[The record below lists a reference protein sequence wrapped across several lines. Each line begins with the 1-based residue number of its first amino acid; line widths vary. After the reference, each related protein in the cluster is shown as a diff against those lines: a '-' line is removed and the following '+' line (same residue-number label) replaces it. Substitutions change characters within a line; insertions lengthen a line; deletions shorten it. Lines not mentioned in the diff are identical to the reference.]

1 MFLGVC
7 FVRIKKIVSIILV
20 LFALLNV
27 FSISVFAK
35 EKISYTITSPYET
48 VDWDTFNQYKT
59 QLHAHTLYS
68 DGGMDVKDVVE
79 EYYKQDYDILAITD
93 HGVVNKGWDEMPEML
108 PIIGYNKLFYDLSPV
123 SKERYEE
130 ITTGVGRDGRP
141 MLDVNQGI
149 EMNGVVMRKNHV
161 NGFFCG
167 AFQGDWGE
175 EEDYISP
182 IKATHE
188 AGGIS
193 FIAHPGD
200 FYSINGNRERAEDY
214 DYLKIYIE
222 PLLEYE
228 SCVGVE
234 IFNERD
240 TVAGADRIL
249 WDNVL
254 MYTVPRGKVAWGFSN
269 DDSHVIENIGV
280 TAEIMLMPELSNE
293 ALRTAMENG
302 TFFACS
308 RIARNELGDE
318 FEGTGEYAK
327 IERINVDEEQDIIT
341 VTANNYETIEW
352 ISDGE
357 IIATGNT
364 FNLRENSEK
373 LGSYVRFQIKNEG
386 GIVMSQP
393 FVCDDGNME
402 AKIIEMPEPEPM
414 SVIEKAFTT
423 VVDKIRKTILGE
435 LFYRMFWLG

>member
-1 MFLGVC
+1 M
-7 FVRIKKIVSIILV
+7 RIKKIVSIILV

-280 TAEIMLMPELSNE
+280 TAEIMLMPELSNK

-357 IIATGNT
+357 IIATGNK

-423 VVDKIRKTILGE
+423 VVDKIRRTILGE

>member
-1 MFLGVC
+1 MKT
-7 FVRIKKIVSIILV
+7 KKIVSLLLA
-20 LFALLNV
+20 LFALLNI
-27 FSISVFAK
+27 FSISVFAT
-35 EKISYTITSPYET
+35 EKVSYTIKSPYET

-79 EYYKQDYDILAITD
+79 EYYRQNYDILAITD

-249 WDNVL
+249 WDNIL
-254 MYTVPRGKVAWGFSN
+254 MYTIPRGKVVWGFSN

-280 TAEIMLMPELSNE
+280 TAEIMLMTELSNE

-414 SVIEKAFTT
+414 SAIEKVFTT

-435 LFYRMFWLG
+435 LFYRMFWL

>member
-1 MFLGVC
+1 MKT
-7 FVRIKKIVSIILV
+7 KKILSLVLV
-20 LFALLNV
+20 LFALLNI

-35 EKISYTITSPYET
+35 EKVSYTIKSPYET

-79 EYYKQDYDILAITD
+79 EYYRQNYDILAITD

-108 PIIGYNKLFYDLSPV
+108 PIIGYNKFFYDLSPV

-161 NGFFCG
+161 SGFFCG

-200 FYSINGNRERAEDY
+200 FYSVNGNRERAEDY
-214 DYLKIYIE
+214 NYLKTFIE
-222 PLLEYE
+222 PLLEYD

-269 DDSHVIENIGV
+269 DDSHIIENIGV

-308 RIARNELGDE
+308 RIAKNEMGDE
-318 FEGTGEYAK
+318 FEGNGNYAK
-327 IERINVDEEQDIIT
+327 IERIIVDEEQDIIT

-402 AKIIEMPEPEPM
+402 AKIIEEPLQEPLNFF
-414 SVIEKAFTT
+414 EKI
-423 VVDKIRKTILGE
+423 VERIRKTILGE
-435 LFYRMFWLG
+435 LVYRMFCL

>member
-1 MFLGVC
+1 MKT
-7 FVRIKKIVSIILV
+7 KKILSLVLV
-20 LFALLNV
+20 LFALLNI
-27 FSISVFAK
+27 FSFSVFAK

-79 EYYKQDYDILAITD
+79 EYYRQDYDILAITD

-240 TVAGADRIL
+240 TVAGADRII

-352 ISDGE
+352 VSDGE

-402 AKIIEMPEPEPM
+402 AKIVEMPEPEPM
-414 SVIEKAFTT
+414 SAIEKVFTT

-435 LFYRMFWLG
+435 LFYRMFWL

>member
-1 MFLGVC
+1 MKT
-7 FVRIKKIVSIILV
+7 KKILSLVLV
-20 LFALLNV
+20 LFALLNI
-27 FSISVFAK
+27 FSLSVFAK

-79 EYYKQDYDILAITD
+79 EYYRQDYDILAITD

-240 TVAGADRIL
+240 TVAGADRII
-249 WDNVL
+249 WDNIL
-254 MYTVPRGKVAWGFSN
+254 MYTIPRGKVAWGFSN

-352 ISDGE
+352 VSDGE

-402 AKIIEMPEPEPM
+402 AKIVEMPEPEPM
-414 SVIEKAFTT
+414 SAIEKVFTT

-435 LFYRMFWLG
+435 LFYRMFWL

>member
-1 MFLGVC
+1 MTT
-7 FVRIKKIVSIILV
+7 KKLISVVLV
-20 LFALLNV
+20 VFTLLNILSV
-27 FSISVFAK
+27 SVFATNTV
-35 EKISYTITSPYET
+35 SYTIKSPYET
-48 VDWDTFNQYKT
+48 VEWDTYKQYKT

-68 DGGMDVKDVVE
+68 DGYMDIKDVVE
-79 EYYKQDYDILAITD
+79 EYYRQDYDILAITD

-108 PIIGYNKLFYDLSPV
+108 PIIGYNKFFYDLSPV

-214 DYLKIYIE
+214 NYLKTFIE

-269 DDSHVIENIGV
+269 DDSHIIENIGL

-302 TFFACS
+302 AFFACS

-327 IERINVDEEQDIIT
+327 IEKITVDEEQDIIT
-341 VTANNYETIEW
+341 VTANNYDKIEW

-357 IIATGNT
+357 IIATGNV

-402 AKIIEMPEPEPM
+402 AKIIEMPEQEPM

-435 LFYRMFWLG
+435 LFYRMWFL

>member
-1 MFLGVC
+1 VG
-7 FVRIKKIVSIILV
+7 FVKTKKIVSLLLA
-20 LFALLNV
+20 LFALLNI
-27 FSISVFAK
+27 FSISVFAT
-35 EKISYTITSPYET
+35 EKVSYTIKSPYET

-79 EYYKQDYDILAITD
+79 EYYRQNYDILAITD

-200 FYSINGNRERAEDY
+200 FYSVNGNRERAEDY
-214 DYLKIYIE
+214 NYLKTFIE
-222 PLLEYE
+222 PLLEYD

-269 DDSHVIENIGV
+269 DDSHIIENIGV

-308 RIARNELGDE
+308 RIAKNEMGDE
-318 FEGTGEYAK
+318 FEGNGNYAK
-327 IERINVDEEQDIIT
+327 IERIIVDEEQDIIT

-402 AKIIEMPEPEPM
+402 AKIIEEPLQEPLNFF
-414 SVIEKAFTT
+414 EKI
-423 VVDKIRKTILGE
+423 VERIRKTILGE
-435 LFYRMFWLG
+435 LVYRMFCL

>member
-1 MFLGVC
+1 MKA
-7 FVRIKKIVSIILV
+7 KKIVSLSLV
-20 LFALLNV
+20 LFALLNI

-35 EKISYTITSPYET
+35 EKVSYTIKSPYET

-79 EYYKQDYDILAITD
+79 EYYRQDYDILAITD

-249 WDNVL
+249 WDNIL
-254 MYTVPRGKVAWGFSN
+254 MYTIPRGKVVWGFSN

-280 TAEIMLMPELSNE
+280 TAEIMLMTELSNE

-364 FNLRENSEK
+364 FNLRENSSK

-414 SVIEKAFTT
+414 SAIEKVFTT

-435 LFYRMFWLG
+435 LFYRMFWL

>member
-1 MFLGVC
+1 MKA
-7 FVRIKKIVSIILV
+7 KKIVSLLLV
-20 LFALLNV
+20 LFAVLNI
-27 FSISVFAK
+27 FSISVFAT
-35 EKISYTITSPYET
+35 EKVSYIITSPYET
-48 VDWDTFNQYKT
+48 VDWDSFNQYKT

-79 EYYKQDYDILAITD
+79 EYYRQDYDILAITD

-228 SCVGVE
+228 SCVGME

-327 IERINVDEEQDIIT
+327 IERINIDEEQDIIT
-341 VTANNYETIEW
+341 VTANNYDTIEW

-357 IIATGNT
+357 IIATGNS
-364 FNLRENSEK
+364 FSLRENSSK

-402 AKIIEMPEPEPM
+402 AKMIPEIEVEPLNFF
-414 SVIEKAFTT
+414 EKI
-423 VVDKIRKTILGE
+423 VDAVRRTILGE

>member
-1 MFLGVC
+1 MKA
-7 FVRIKKIVSIILV
+7 KKIVSLVLV
-20 LFALLNV
+20 LFALLNI

-35 EKISYTITSPYET
+35 EKVSYTIKSPYET

-79 EYYKQDYDILAITD
+79 EYYRQDYDILAITD

-167 AFQGDWGE
+167 AYQGDWGE
-175 EEDYISP
+175 EEDYITP
-182 IKATHE
+182 VKATHE

-308 RIARNELGDE
+308 RIAKNEMGDE

-402 AKIIEMPEPEPM
+402 AKMIPEIEVEPLNFFERI
-414 SVIEKAFTT
+414 VEA
-423 VVDKIRKTILGE
+423 VRKTILGE

>member
-1 MFLGVC
+1 M
-7 FVRIKKIVSIILV
+7 RTKKVVSLLLV
-20 LFALLNV
+20 LFALLNI

-35 EKISYTITSPYET
+35 EEVSYTITNPYKT
-48 VDWDTFNQYKT
+48 VDWDKFNQYKT

-79 EYYKQDYDILAITD
+79 EYYRQDYDILAITD

-249 WDNVL
+249 WDNIL

-341 VTANNYETIEW
+341 VTANNYDKIEW

-357 IIATGNT
+357 IIATGNS

-402 AKIIEMPEPEPM
+402 AKIIEMPEQEPM
-414 SVIEKAFTT
+414 SAIEKVFTT

-435 LFYRMFWLG
+435 LFYRMLFL

>member
-1 MFLGVC
+1 MKA
-7 FVRIKKIVSIILV
+7 KKIVLLSLV
-20 LFALLNV
+20 LFALLNI

-35 EKISYTITSPYET
+35 EKVSYTIKSPYET

-79 EYYKQDYDILAITD
+79 EYYRQDYDILAITD

-249 WDNVL
+249 WDNIL
-254 MYTVPRGKVAWGFSN
+254 MYTIPRGKVVWGFSN

-280 TAEIMLMPELSNE
+280 TAEIMLMTELSNE

-364 FNLRENSEK
+364 FNLRENSSK

-402 AKIIEMPEPEPM
+402 AKIVEMPEPEPM
-414 SVIEKAFTT
+414 SAIEKVFTT

-435 LFYRMFWLG
+435 LFYRMFWL

>member
-1 MFLGVC
+1 MKT
-7 FVRIKKIVSIILV
+7 KKIVSLLLA
-20 LFALLNV
+20 LFALLNI
-27 FSISVFAK
+27 FSISVFAT
-35 EKISYTITSPYET
+35 EKVSYTIKSPYET

-79 EYYKQDYDILAITD
+79 EYYRQNYDILAITD

-161 NGFFCG
+161 SGFFCG

-200 FYSINGNRERAEDY
+200 FYSVNGNRERAEDY
-214 DYLKIYIE
+214 NYLKTFIE
-222 PLLEYE
+222 PLLEYD

-269 DDSHVIENIGV
+269 DDSHIIENIGV

-308 RIARNELGDE
+308 RIAKNEMGDE
-318 FEGTGEYAK
+318 FEGNGNYAK
-327 IERINVDEEQDIIT
+327 IERIIVDEEQDIIT

-402 AKIIEMPEPEPM
+402 AKIIEEPLQEPLNFF
-414 SVIEKAFTT
+414 EKI
-423 VVDKIRKTILGE
+423 VERIRKTILGE
-435 LFYRMFWLG
+435 LVYRMFCL

>member
-1 MFLGVC
+1 MKT
-7 FVRIKKIVSIILV
+7 KKIVSLLLA
-20 LFALLNV
+20 LFALLNI
-27 FSISVFAK
+27 FSISVFAT
-35 EKISYTITSPYET
+35 EKVSYTIKSPYET

-79 EYYKQDYDILAITD
+79 EYYRQNYDILAITD

-161 NGFFCG
+161 SGFFCG

-200 FYSINGNRERAEDY
+200 FYSVNGNRERAEDY
-214 DYLKIYIE
+214 NYLKTFIE
-222 PLLEYE
+222 PLLEYD

-357 IIATGNT
+357 IIATGNK

>member
-1 MFLGVC
+1 MKA
-7 FVRIKKIVSIILV
+7 KKIVSLSLV
-20 LFALLNV
+20 LFALLNI

-35 EKISYTITSPYET
+35 EKISYTIKSPYET

-79 EYYKQDYDILAITD
+79 EYYRQDYDILAITD

-249 WDNVL
+249 WDNIL
-254 MYTVPRGKVAWGFSN
+254 MYTIPRGKVAWGFSN

-364 FNLRENSEK
+364 FNLRENSSK

-402 AKIIEMPEPEPM
+402 ARIIEMPEPEPM
-414 SVIEKAFTT
+414 SAIEKVFTT

-435 LFYRMFWLG
+435 LFYRMFWL

>member
-1 MFLGVC
+1 M
-7 FVRIKKIVSIILV
+7 RIKKIVSIILV

-357 IIATGNT
+357 IIATGNN

>member
-1 MFLGVC
+1 MKA
-7 FVRIKKIVSIILV
+7 KKIVSLVLV
-20 LFALLNV
+20 LFALLNI

-35 EKISYTITSPYET
+35 EKVSYTITSPYET

-79 EYYKQDYDILAITD
+79 EYYRQDYDILAITD

-249 WDNVL
+249 WDNIL
-254 MYTVPRGKVAWGFSN
+254 MYTIPRGKVAWGFSN

-280 TAEIMLMPELSNE
+280 TAEIMLMTELSNE

-308 RIARNELGDE
+308 RIAKNEMGDE

-402 AKIIEMPEPEPM
+402 AKMIPEIEVEPLNFFERI
-414 SVIEKAFTT
+414 VEA
-423 VVDKIRKTILGE
+423 VRKTILGE
-435 LFYRMFWLG
+435 LFYRMFWL

>member
-1 MFLGVC
+1 MKA
-7 FVRIKKIVSIILV
+7 KKIVSLSLV
-20 LFALLNV
+20 LFALLNI
-27 FSISVFAK
+27 FSISVFAT
-35 EKISYTITSPYET
+35 EKVSYTIKSPYET

-79 EYYKQDYDILAITD
+79 EYYRQDYDILAITD

-249 WDNVL
+249 WDNIL
-254 MYTVPRGKVAWGFSN
+254 MYTIPRGKVAWGFSN

-402 AKIIEMPEPEPM
+402 AKMIPEIEVEPLNFLERI
-414 SVIEKAFTT
+414 VEA
-423 VVDKIRKTILGE
+423 VRKTILGE
-435 LFYRMFWLG
+435 LFYRMFWL

>member
-1 MFLGVC
+1 MKA
-7 FVRIKKIVSIILV
+7 KKIVSLLLV
-20 LFALLNV
+20 LFALLNI

-35 EKISYTITSPYET
+35 EKVSYTIKSPYET

-79 EYYKQDYDILAITD
+79 EYYRQDYDILAITD

-249 WDNVL
+249 WDNIL
-254 MYTVPRGKVAWGFSN
+254 MYTVPRGKVVWGFSN

-280 TAEIMLMPELSNE
+280 TAEIMLMTELSNE

-364 FNLRENSEK
+364 FNLRENSSK

-414 SVIEKAFTT
+414 SAIEKVFTT

-435 LFYRMFWLG
+435 LFYRMFWL

>member
-1 MFLGVC
+1 MKT
-7 FVRIKKIVSIILV
+7 KKIVSLLLA
-20 LFALLNV
+20 LFALLNI
-27 FSISVFAK
+27 FSISVFAT
-35 EKISYTITSPYET
+35 EKVSYTIKSPYET

-79 EYYKQDYDILAITD
+79 EYYRQNYDILAITD

-188 AGGIS
+188 ADGIS

-200 FYSINGNRERAEDY
+200 FYSVNGNRERAEDY
-214 DYLKIYIE
+214 NYLKTFIE
-222 PLLEYE
+222 PLLEYD
-228 SCVGVE
+228 SCVGME

-280 TAEIMLMPELSNE
+280 TAEIMLMPELSNK

-308 RIARNELGDE
+308 RIAKNEMGDE
-318 FEGTGEYAK
+318 FEGNGDYAK
-327 IERINVDEEQDIIT
+327 IEKIIVDEEQDIIT

-373 LGSYVRFQIKNEG
+373 LGPYVRFQIKNEG

-414 SVIEKAFTT
+414 SAIEKVFTT

-435 LFYRMFWLG
+435 LFYRMFWL

>member
-1 MFLGVC
+1 MKT
-7 FVRIKKIVSIILV
+7 KKIVSLLLA
-20 LFALLNV
+20 LFALLNI
-27 FSISVFAK
+27 FSISVFAT
-35 EKISYTITSPYET
+35 EKVSYTIKSPYET

-79 EYYKQDYDILAITD
+79 EYYRQNYDILAITD

-200 FYSINGNRERAEDY
+200 FYSVNGNRERAEDY
-214 DYLKIYIE
+214 NYLKTFIE
-222 PLLEYE
+222 PLLEYD

-269 DDSHVIENIGV
+269 DDSHIIENIGV

-293 ALRTAMENG
+293 ALRTAMEKG

-308 RIARNELGDE
+308 RIAKNEMGDE
-318 FEGTGEYAK
+318 FEGNGNYAK
-327 IERINVDEEQDIIT
+327 IERIIVDEEQDIIT

-402 AKIIEMPEPEPM
+402 AKIIEEPLQEPLNFF
-414 SVIEKAFTT
+414 EKI
-423 VVDKIRKTILGE
+423 VERIRKTILGE
-435 LFYRMFWLG
+435 LVYRMFCL

>member
-1 MFLGVC
+1 MTA
-7 FVRIKKIVSIILV
+7 KKLISIVLV
-20 LFALLNV
+20 LFTLLNV
-27 FSISVFAK
+27 LSVSVFAK
-35 EKISYTITSPYET
+35 NTVSYTITSPYET
-48 VDWDTFNQYKT
+48 VDWDTYKQYKT

-68 DGGMDVKDVVE
+68 DGFMDVKDVVE
-79 EYYKQDYDILAITD
+79 EYYRQDYDILAITD

-108 PIIGYNKLFYDLSPV
+108 PIIGYNKLLYDLSPV

-182 IKATHE
+182 VKATHE

-214 DYLKIYIE
+214 NYLNIYIE

-228 SCVGVE
+228 SCVGME

-240 TVAGADRIL
+240 TVAGADRII

-254 MYTVPRGKVAWGFSN
+254 MYTVPRGKVVWGFSN

-280 TAEIMLMPELSNE
+280 TAEIMLMPELSND

-302 TFFACS
+302 AFFACS
-308 RIARNELGDE
+308 RIAKNEMGDE
-318 FEGTGEYAK
+318 FEGTGEYAEIEK
-327 IERINVDEEQDIIT
+327 ITVDEEQDIIT
-341 VTANNYETIEW
+341 VTANNYDTIEW
-352 ISDGE
+352 VSDGE

-364 FNLRENSEK
+364 FNLRENSSK
-373 LGSYVRFQIKNEG
+373 LGSYVRFQIKNDG

-402 AKIIEMPEPEPM
+402 AKMIPE
-414 SVIEKAFTT
+414 T
-423 VVDKIRKTILGE
+423 VVEPLNFFEKLVAAVRKTILGE
-435 LFYRMFWLG
+435 LFYRMFWL

>member
-1 MFLGVC
+1 MKT
-7 FVRIKKIVSIILV
+7 KKILSLVLV
-20 LFALLNV
+20 LFALLNI
-27 FSISVFAK
+27 FSLSVFAK

-79 EYYKQDYDILAITD
+79 EYYRQDYDILAITD

-240 TVAGADRIL
+240 TVAGADRII
-249 WDNVL
+249 WDNIL
-254 MYTVPRGKVAWGFSN
+254 MYTIPRGKVAWGFSN

-357 IIATGNT
+357 IIATGNI

-373 LGSYVRFQIKNEG
+373 LGSYVRFQIKNDG

-402 AKIIEMPEPEPM
+402 AKIIEMPEPERM
-414 SVIEKAFTT
+414 SAIERVFTT

>member
-1 MFLGVC
+1 MSV
-7 FVRIKKIVSIILV
+7 KKIISLILV
-20 LFALLNV
+20 LFALLNI
-27 FSISVFAK
+27 FSFSAFAK
-35 EKISYTITSPYET
+35 EKVTYTITSPYET
-48 VDWDTFNQYKT
+48 VDWATFNQYKT

-68 DGGMDVKDVVE
+68 DGYMDVKDVVE
-79 EYYKQDYDILAITD
+79 EYYKQGYDILAITD

-108 PIIGYNKLFYDLSPV
+108 PIIGYNKYFYDLSPV

-167 AFQGDWGE
+167 AYQGDWGG

-200 FYSINGNRERAEDY
+200 FYAAHRDYERAKDLNN
-214 DYLKIYIE
+214 LKIFID
-222 PLLEYE
+222 PLLEYD
-228 SCVGVE
+228 SCIGME

-240 TVAGADRIL
+240 TVAQADRIL

-254 MYTVPRGKVAWGFSN
+254 MYTVPRGKVVWGFSN

-308 RIARNELGDE
+308 RIARPELGEE
-318 FEGTGEYAK
+318 FEGTGEFAK
-327 IERINVDEEQDIIT
+327 IEKITVDEEQDIIT
-341 VTANNYETIEW
+341 VTANNYEVIEW

-357 IIATGNT
+357 VIATGNS
-364 FNLRENSEK
+364 FDLRENSEK
-373 LGSYVRFQIKNEG
+373 LGSYVRFQIKNDG

-393 FVCDDGNME
+393 FVCDDGDME
-402 AKIIEMPEPEPM
+402 SKIIEMPEQEPLNFF
-414 SVIEKAFTT
+414 EKI
-423 VVDKIRKTILGE
+423 VECIRKTILGE
-435 LFYRMFWLG
+435 LVYRAFCL

>member
-1 MFLGVC
+1 MKA
-7 FVRIKKIVSIILV
+7 KKIVSLSLV
-20 LFALLNV
+20 LFALLNI

-35 EKISYTITSPYET
+35 EKVSYTIKSPYET

-79 EYYKQDYDILAITD
+79 EYYRQDYDILAITD

-254 MYTVPRGKVAWGFSN
+254 MYTIPRGKVAWGFSN

-402 AKIIEMPEPEPM
+402 AKMIPEIEVEPLNFFERI
-414 SVIEKAFTT
+414 VEA
-423 VVDKIRKTILGE
+423 VRKTILGE
-435 LFYRMFWLG
+435 LFYRMFWL

>member
-1 MFLGVC
+1 MKA
-7 FVRIKKIVSIILV
+7 KKIVSLSLV
-20 LFALLNV
+20 LFALLNI

-35 EKISYTITSPYET
+35 EKVSYTIKSPYET

-79 EYYKQDYDILAITD
+79 EYYRQDYDILAITD

-108 PIIGYNKLFYDLSPV
+108 PIIGYNKLFHDLSPV

-249 WDNVL
+249 WDNIL

-269 DDSHVIENIGV
+269 DDSHVIKNIGV

-364 FNLRENSEK
+364 FNLRENSSK

-414 SVIEKAFTT
+414 SAIEKVFTT

-435 LFYRMFWLG
+435 LFYRMFWL

>member
-1 MFLGVC
+1 VG
-7 FVRIKKIVSIILV
+7 FVKTKKIVSLLLA
-20 LFALLNV
+20 LFALLNI
-27 FSISVFAK
+27 FSISVFAT
-35 EKISYTITSPYET
+35 EKVSYTIKSPYET

-79 EYYKQDYDILAITD
+79 EYYRQNYDILAITD

-108 PIIGYNKLFYDLSPV
+108 PIIGYNKFFYDLSPV

-161 NGFFCG
+161 SGFFCG

-200 FYSINGNRERAEDY
+200 FYSVNGNRERAEDY
-214 DYLKIYIE
+214 NYLKTFIE
-222 PLLEYE
+222 PLLEYD

-269 DDSHVIENIGV
+269 DDSHIIENIGV

-308 RIARNELGDE
+308 RIAKNEMGDE
-318 FEGTGEYAK
+318 FEGNGNYAK
-327 IERINVDEEQDIIT
+327 IERIIVDEEQDIIT

-402 AKIIEMPEPEPM
+402 AKIIEEPLQEPLNFF
-414 SVIEKAFTT
+414 EKI
-423 VVDKIRKTILGE
+423 VERIRKTILGE
-435 LFYRMFWLG
+435 LVYRMFCL

>member
-1 MFLGVC
+1 MKA
-7 FVRIKKIVSIILV
+7 KKIVSLLLV
-20 LFALLNV
+20 LFAVLNI
-27 FSISVFAK
+27 FSISVFAT
-35 EKISYTITSPYET
+35 EKVSYIITSPYET
-48 VDWDTFNQYKT
+48 VDWDSFNQYKT

-68 DGGMDVKDVVE
+68 DGGMDVKAVVE
-79 EYYKQDYDILAITD
+79 EYYRQDYDILAITD

-327 IERINVDEEQDIIT
+327 IERINIDEEQDIIT
-341 VTANNYETIEW
+341 VTANNYDTIEW
-352 ISDGE
+352 VSDGE
-357 IIATGNT
+357 IIATGNS
-364 FNLRENSEK
+364 FSLRENSSK

-402 AKIIEMPEPEPM
+402 AKMIPEIEVEPLNFF
-414 SVIEKAFTT
+414 EKI
-423 VVDKIRKTILGE
+423 VDAVRRTILGE

>member
-1 MFLGVC
+1 MLA
-7 FVRIKKIVSIILV
+7 KKFISLILV

-27 FSISVFAK
+27 FSVSAFAK
-35 EKISYTITSPYET
+35 ENVTYTITSPYES
-48 VDWDTFNQYKT
+48 VDWDTYNQYKT
-59 QLHAHTLYS
+59 QLHTHTLYS
-68 DGGMDVKDVVE
+68 DGSMDIKDVVE
-79 EYYKQDYDILAITD
+79 EYYRQDYDILAIAD
-93 HGVVNKGWDEMPEML
+93 HGVVNQGWNVMPDML
-108 PIIGYNKLFYDLSPV
+108 PIIGYNKLFYDLSPM
-123 SKERYEE
+123 SDERYKE
-130 ITTGVGRDGRP
+130 ITTGVDRDGRP
-141 MLDVNQGI
+141 MLDVEKGI

-167 AFQGDWGE
+167 AYQGDWGG
-175 EEDYISP
+175 EEDYESP

-188 AGGIS
+188 AGGVS
-193 FIAHPGD
+193 FINHPGD
-200 FYSINGNRERAEDY
+200 FYATHHDFDRARD
-214 DYLKIYIE
+214 LNNLMIFIE
-222 PLLEYE
+222 PLLKYD
-228 SCVGVE
+228 SCVGME

-240 TVAGADRIL
+240 TVARADRIM
-249 WDNVL
+249 WDTIL
-254 MYTVPRGKVAWGFSN
+254 MYTVPRGVVPWGFSN
-269 DDSHVIENIGV
+269 DDAHVLRNIGV

-308 RIARNELGDE
+308 TIAREELGED

-327 IERINVDEEQDIIT
+327 IERITVDEEQDIIT

-357 IIATGNT
+357 IIATGNS

-402 AKIIEMPEPEPM
+402 AKMIEEPVQEPLNFF
-414 SVIEKAFTT
+414 EKI
-423 VVDKIRKTILGE
+423 VESIRKTILGE
-435 LFYRMFWLG
+435 LVYRAFCL

>member
-1 MFLGVC
+1 MTT
-7 FVRIKKIVSIILV
+7 KKLISVILV
-20 LFALLNV
+20 LFTLLNV
-27 FSISVFAK
+27 LSVSAFAANSV
-35 EKISYTITSPYET
+35 SYTIKNPYET
-48 VDWDTFNQYKT
+48 VDWDTFNQYKA

-79 EYYKQDYDILAITD
+79 EYYRQDYDILAITD

-108 PIIGYNKLFYDLSPV
+108 PIIGYNKFLYDLSPV

-175 EEDYISP
+175 EEDYVSP
-182 IKATHE
+182 IKATEE

-193 FIAHPGD
+193 FIDHPGD
-200 FYSINGNRERAEDY
+200 FYAAHHDYERAKDLNN
-214 DYLKIYIE
+214 LKIFIE

-228 SCVGVE
+228 SCVGME

-240 TVAGADRIL
+240 TVAQADRIL

-254 MYTVPRGKVAWGFSN
+254 MYIVPRGKVAWGFSN
-269 DDSHVIENIGV
+269 DDSHTIENIGV
-280 TAEIMLMPELSNE
+280 TAEIMLMPELSND

-308 RIARNELGDE
+308 RIARPELGEE
-318 FEGTGEYAK
+318 FEGTGEYSK
-327 IERINVDEEQDIIT
+327 IEKITVDEEQDIIT
-341 VTANNYETIEW
+341 VTANNYDVIEW
-352 ISDGE
+352 VSDGK
-357 IIATGNT
+357 IIATGNA
-364 FNLRENSEK
+364 FNLRENSKK

-402 AKIIEMPEPEPM
+402 AKMIDFPEQEPL
-414 SVIEKAFTT
+414 SFLENAFAT
-423 VVDKIRKTILGE
+423 VVEKIKRTILGE
-435 LFYRMFWLG
+435 LVYRMFCL

>member
-1 MFLGVC
+1 MKT
-7 FVRIKKIVSIILV
+7 KKIVSLLLA
-20 LFALLNV
+20 LFALLNI
-27 FSISVFAK
+27 FSISVFAT
-35 EKISYTITSPYET
+35 EKVSYTIKSPYET
-48 VDWDTFNQYKT
+48 VDWDTFNRYKT

-79 EYYKQDYDILAITD
+79 EYYRQNYDILAITD

-200 FYSINGNRERAEDY
+200 FYSVNGNRERAEDY
-214 DYLKIYIE
+214 NYLKTFIE
-222 PLLEYE
+222 PLLEYD
-228 SCVGVE
+228 SCVGIE

-269 DDSHVIENIGV
+269 DDSHIIENIGV

-308 RIARNELGDE
+308 RIAKNEMGDE
-318 FEGTGEYAK
+318 FEGNGNYAK
-327 IERINVDEEQDIIT
+327 IERIIVDEEQDIIT

-402 AKIIEMPEPEPM
+402 AKIIEEPLQEPLNFF
-414 SVIEKAFTT
+414 EKI
-423 VVDKIRKTILGE
+423 VERIRKTILGE
-435 LFYRMFWLG
+435 LVYRMFCL

>member
-1 MFLGVC
+1 M
-7 FVRIKKIVSIILV
+7 RIKKIVSLILV

>member
-1 MFLGVC
+1 MKT
-7 FVRIKKIVSIILV
+7 KKILSLVLV
-20 LFALLNV
+20 LFALLNI

-79 EYYKQDYDILAITD
+79 EYYRQDYDILAITD

-240 TVAGADRIL
+240 TVAGADRII
-249 WDNVL
+249 WDNIL
-254 MYTVPRGKVAWGFSN
+254 MYTIPRGKVAWGFSN

-357 IIATGNT
+357 IIATGNI

-402 AKIIEMPEPEPM
+402 AKIVEMPEPEPM
-414 SVIEKAFTT
+414 SAIEKVFTT

>member
-1 MFLGVC
+1 MKT
-7 FVRIKKIVSIILV
+7 KKIVSLLLA
-20 LFALLNV
+20 LFALLNI
-27 FSISVFAK
+27 FSISVFAT
-35 EKISYTITSPYET
+35 EKVSYTIKSPYET

-79 EYYKQDYDILAITD
+79 EYYRQNYDILAITD

-161 NGFFCG
+161 SGFFCG

-200 FYSINGNRERAEDY
+200 FYSVNGNRERAEDY
-214 DYLKIYIE
+214 NYLKTFIE
-222 PLLEYE
+222 PLLEYD

-269 DDSHVIENIGV
+269 DDSHIIENIGV

-308 RIARNELGDE
+308 RIAKNEMGDE
-318 FEGTGEYAK
+318 FEGNGNYAK
-327 IERINVDEEQDIIT
+327 IERIIVDEEQDIIT

-402 AKIIEMPEPEPM
+402 AKIIDEPLQEPLNFF
-414 SVIEKAFTT
+414 EKI
-423 VVDKIRKTILGE
+423 VERIRKTILGE
-435 LFYRMFWLG
+435 LVYRMFCL

>member
-1 MFLGVC
+1 VTT
-7 FVRIKKIVSIILV
+7 KKLISVILV
-20 LFALLNV
+20 LFTLLNV
-27 FSISVFAK
+27 LSVSAFAANSV
-35 EKISYTITSPYET
+35 SYTIKNPYET
-48 VDWDTFNQYKT
+48 VDWDTFNQYKA

-79 EYYKQDYDILAITD
+79 EYYRQDYDILAITD

-108 PIIGYNKLFYDLSPV
+108 PIIGYNKFLYDLSPV

-175 EEDYISP
+175 EEDYVSP
-182 IKATHE
+182 IKATEE

-193 FIAHPGD
+193 FIDHPGD
-200 FYSINGNRERAEDY
+200 FYAAHHDYERAKDLNN
-214 DYLKIYIE
+214 LKIFIE

-228 SCVGVE
+228 SCVGME

-240 TVAGADRIL
+240 TVAQADRIL

-254 MYTVPRGKVAWGFSN
+254 MYIVPRGKVAWGFSN
-269 DDSHVIENIGV
+269 DDSHTIEKIGV
-280 TAEIMLMPELSNE
+280 TAESMLMPELSND

-308 RIARNELGDE
+308 RIARPELGEE
-318 FEGTGEYAK
+318 FEGTGEYSK
-327 IERINVDEEQDIIT
+327 IEKITVDEEQDIIT
-341 VTANNYETIEW
+341 VTANNYDVIVW
-352 ISDGE
+352 VSDGK
-357 IIATGNT
+357 IIATGNA
-364 FNLRENSEK
+364 FNLRENSKK

-402 AKIIEMPEPEPM
+402 AKMIDFPEQEPL
-414 SVIEKAFTT
+414 SFLENAFAT
-423 VVDKIRKTILGE
+423 VVEKIKRTILGE
-435 LFYRMFWLG
+435 LVYRMFCL